1 MWATLIQT
9 VATALRTALPAVV
22 VETVADTPAPDVDTV
37 YVLRGGSVEPSLFA
51 ERGVENLI
59 LECWSRDE
67 VPATADLKLE
77 TLENNVVAAL
87 RGLPHTG
94 PMISLSF
101 TGIDPDGDI
110 FRPNVGSRI
119 YLTIAWRVVPV

>member
-9 VATALRTALPAVV
+9 VATTLRTALP
-22 VETVADTPAPDVDTV
+22 TVIVLAYFDAPAPDEDTV
-37 YVLRGGSVEPSLFA
+37 YVLRAGSVEPSLFT

-59 LECWSRDE
+59 LECWTRDT
-67 VPATADLKLE
+67 VPATADLKLQ

-87 RGLPHTG
+87 RVLPHSG
-94 PMISLSF
+94 PIVSLSF
-101 TGIDPDGDI
+101 TSIEPDGDL

-119 YLTIAWRVVPV
+119 YLTLNWRALPV